1 MTETLKPSTQAPVH
15 VELTRQL
22 EEASGLDPVVDAVAP
37 VATKVFGTGAR
48 GAVLRG
54 DWLGH
59 AVHPIATDVVVGTWL
74 SASVLDLVGG
84 RAARPAAQRLV
95 ATGLLA
101 AGPTA
106 WTGWAEWSRAGQ
118 RERRVGL
125 VHAVSAG
132 AAIGVYAASWRARN
146 KGHHLTGAGL
156 SLGGSAVMGAA
167 AYLGGHLAIARDVGS
182 HHEAFSD

>member
-1 MTETLKPSTQAPVH
+1 MMPSTQAPAP
-15 VELTRQL
+15 VELTRRL
-22 EEASGLDPVVDAVAP
+22 EEASGLDPVVDTVAP
-37 VATKVFGTGAR
+37 VVTKVFGTGAR
-48 GAVLRG
+48 GAALRG

-59 AVHPIATDVVVGTWL
+59 AVHPIATDVVIGTWL

-106 WTGWAEWSRAGQ
+106 WTGWAEWSQAGQ

-125 VHAVSAG
+125 VHAVASGTAIAAYAG
-132 AAIGVYAASWRARN
+132 SWRARSR
-146 KGHHLTGAGL
+146 GRHVSGAGL
-156 SLGGSAVMGAA
+156 ALVGSAIMGAS
-167 AYLGGHLAIARDVGS
+167 AYLGGHLAIARGVGS

>member
-1 MTETLKPSTQAPVH
+1 M
-15 VELTRQL
+15 
-22 EEASGLDPVVDAVAP
+22 
-37 VATKVFGTGAR
+37 
-48 GAVLRG
+48 LRG

-59 AVHPIATDVVVGTWL
+59 AVHPIATDVVIGTWL

-106 WTGWAEWSRAGQ
+106 WTGWAEWSQAGQ

-125 VHAVSAG
+125 VHAASAAVS
-132 AAIGVYAASWRARN
+132 IGVYAASWRARN
-146 KGHHLTGAGL
+146 RGHHVSGAAL
-156 SLGGSAVMGAA
+156 ALAGSSVMGAA
-167 AYLGGHLAIARDVGS
+167 AYLGGHLAIARGVGS
-182 HHEAFSD
+182 HHEAFTD